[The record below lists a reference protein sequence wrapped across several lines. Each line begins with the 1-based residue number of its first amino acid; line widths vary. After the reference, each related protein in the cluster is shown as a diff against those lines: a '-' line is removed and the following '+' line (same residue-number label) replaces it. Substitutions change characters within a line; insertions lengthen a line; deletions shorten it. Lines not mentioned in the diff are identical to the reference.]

1 MEAGLL
7 VLIICDW
14 SVLLNLDSIYFNEE
28 DITEK
33 DGQIFAGLDEHVE
46 HFIGDIF
53 DFISIN
59 LMVQPVED
67 LFFAVQVA

>member
-7 VLIICDW
+7 VLIVCDW
-14 SVLLNLDSIYFNEE
+14 SVALNLVSTWFNEE
-28 DITEK
+28 NITEK

-46 HFIGDIF
+46 HFIGHIF
-53 DFISIN
+53 DFISID